1 MHPLIVILLLIFIA
15 LGGCSTSDDNDIP
28 QPSSCSVDGQ
38 KQFVLDTMND
48 VYFWNNL
55 LPVNVDLS
63 TYATA
68 EELLAYLIS
77 FQPLDGFSYIDSA
90 VADAQFFGEGQYE
103 GYGFSTR
110 FEAADDLRMIQV
122 FADSPAGLAGF
133 VRGDR
138 VEMLNGLTIAEIEAG
153 SGVSSYFSLP
163 TLDFTL
169 RHLDDSIETI
179 TVDQG
184 LVTIDPI
191 PRSRLIPT
199 QSGIPVGYLE
209 LSTFI
214 STADAEFDSI
224 FESFRVAGVNDV
236 IIDLRYNGGGLISTT
251 ELLGNYLGGE
261 IADSLI
267 FSQTLFNANN
277 AGSNRIARFQDRLN
291 AVSLMRLVVIATDR
305 TASASELITNGMEPH
320 ANVSIVGGT
329 TFGKPVGQLGIQFC
343 GKILRPTAFETV
355 NANGD
360 GGYFGGLEVDC
371 AAEDDLSIPIGDDA
385 DPNIMTALTLLETG
399 ACPPVTLGPPERLK
413 PAFRDTARQRGTSQP
428 PWRELAGA
436 W

>member
-1 MHPLIVILLLIFIA
+1 
-15 LGGCSTSDDNDIP
+15 
-28 QPSSCSVDGQ
+28 
-38 KQFVLDTMND
+38 MND

-55 LPVNVDLS
+55 LPVSVDLS
-63 TYATA
+63 AYETA

-77 FQPLDGFSYIDSA
+77 FQPLDGFSYVDSA
-90 VADAQFFGEGQYE
+90 AADAQFFGAGQYE

-110 FEAADDLRMIQV
+110 FEAADDLRLIQV
-122 FADSPAGLAGF
+122 FADSPAGQAEF

-138 VEMLNGLTIAEIEAG
+138 IEMLNGLTIAEIEAG
-153 SGVSSYFSLP
+153 AGVSAYFSLP
-163 TLDFTL
+163 TLEFTL
-169 RHLDDSIETI
+169 RHLDDSVETM

-184 LVTIDPI
+184 LVTIDPL

-199 QSGIPVGYLE
+199 PSGIPVGYLE

-214 STADAEFDSI
+214 STADAEFDST
-224 FESFRVAGVNDV
+224 FESFRLAGVNDV

-261 IADSLI
+261 IADGLI

-305 TASASELITNGMEPH
+305 TASASELIINSMEPH
-320 ANVSIVGGT
+320 ANVSVVGGT

-360 GGYFGGLEVDC
+360 GGYFGGLAVDC
-371 AAEDDLSIPIGDDA
+371 AAADDLSIPIGDDA
-385 DPNIMTALTLLETG
+385 DPNITTALTFLQTG
-399 ACPPVTLGPPERLK
+399 ACPPVTLGPPERFK
-413 PAFRDTARQRGTSQP
+413 PGLRLAPGQHRTPQP